1 MLSSS
6 AVVLRQGSACE
17 SLRAAALADTRPAGR
32 SAWSAAWRSSSTAP
46 STHSQHT
53 SVASYDDGW
62 PRKSDGCANNE
73 IVAGTHARFSWNAN
87 CNQSRR
93 GRGLGEPAAHR
104 VPPTGTKLKEE
115 RMTEDRQ
122 PAVTEP
128 LLLRA
133 DEAATVLGIGR
144 TKVFEMIASGDLPAI
159 RFGRCVRVP
168 RERLVRWI
176 DEQLKAQLGARSGI
190 DDLQRALTPDRRCL
204 IIRSK

>member
-1 MLSSS
+1 
-6 AVVLRQGSACE
+6 
-17 SLRAAALADTRPAGR
+17 
-32 SAWSAAWRSSSTAP
+32 
-46 STHSQHT
+46 
-53 SVASYDDGW
+53 
-62 PRKSDGCANNE
+62 
-73 IVAGTHARFSWNAN
+73 
-87 CNQSRR
+87 
-93 GRGLGEPAAHR
+93 
-104 VPPTGTKLKEE
+104 
-115 RMTEDRQ
+115 MTEDRQ

-190 DDLQRALTPDRRCL
+190 DDLQRALTPDRRRL